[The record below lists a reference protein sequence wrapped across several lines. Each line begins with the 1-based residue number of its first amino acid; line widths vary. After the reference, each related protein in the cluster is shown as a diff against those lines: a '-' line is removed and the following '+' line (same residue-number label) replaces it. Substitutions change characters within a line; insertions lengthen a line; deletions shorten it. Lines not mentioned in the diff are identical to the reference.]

1 MARRGCSR
9 QELADP
15 LEGRSSLTIRPG
27 RTGGMGG
34 AGAIP
39 CTARSSSVIRMRQGT
54 VPRGRAPAGRGLA
67 LAFRTLLSFQGTSPG
82 CSSGDS
88 LAVPASTSRRR
99 SAGTVPRA
107 FRGRQRLPT
116 CPESVLLPEYRPP
129 RRHVTQKRRPVARF
143 TWAPGRP
150 PNSRWIDSDW
160 CSATSCLPLPTPLAS
175 SRRGPRS

>member
-1 MARRGCSR
+1 MFSTGARRPPGGPVEFDHPSR
-9 QELADP
+9 TYRGD
-15 LEGRSSLTIRPG
+15 GRCGSHTLHRSKLIRYPDAP
-27 RTGGMGG
+27 RN
-34 AGAIP
+34 
-39 CTARSSSVIRMRQGT
+39 RSTRAS
-54 VPRGRAPAGRGLA
+54 PRGTGFGTGFSHTVEFSRNVAG
-67 LAFRTLLSFQGTSPG
+67 LLF
-82 CSSGDS
+82 GDS

-143 TWAPGRP
+143 TWASGRP